1 MFRLGETMNSKYKSL
16 ILLILAASLTSI
28 FVFQINAQSNN
39 PLNREIEGT
48 IEDSTS
54 TNSVISGSNTN
65 HSVEF
70 LFSLLLIPMG
80 VMSSIIIISQK
91 KNNKENPEEEFGVED
106 FPKLLGGLLAPPQN
120 EEENNSDFKKYDTK
134 NCPSYI
140 C

>member
-1 MFRLGETMNSKYKSL
+1 MNAKYKSL
-16 ILLILAASLTSI
+16 ILLISAVLLTTI

-39 PLNREIEGT
+39 LINRGVEGT
-48 IEDSTS
+48 VEDSAL
-54 TNSVISGSNTN
+54 TNSIITGSDTN

-106 FPKLLGGLLAPPQN
+106 FPKLLGGLLAPSKN
-120 EEENNSDFKKYDTK
+120 EEEQNSDFNKYDSK